1 MRYSQFKF
9 NRGRYGTADLHDGVS
24 AVTANSSVA
33 NVVAERIQQSGAISA
48 GVSVVASVANL
59 TSIGAS
65 AITSTVTSA
74 CVGQITANGGASASS
89 SNTTTAIGQ
98 RVLQGLMTDS
108 FGIYGI
114 STVVSDS
121 ELIML
126 ASADVTATSTVP
138 NVIGGFVHTANVVDV
153 STSSSVVSVA
163 RLKWTPILEGS
174 EIWTIIAA

>member
-74 CVGQITANGGASASS
+74 CVGQITATGSASASA
-89 SNTTTAIGQ
+89 SNTTTAVAQ
-98 RVLQGLMTDS
+98 YVLQGLMTDS
-108 FGIYGI
+108 YGIYGI
-114 STVVSDS
+114 ATSVGNC
-121 ELIML
+121 ELIYL
-126 ASADVTATSTVP
+126 GNAAFTSTSTVTAK
-138 NVIGGFVHTANVVDV
+138 GGYTHTANVVDV

-163 RLKWTPILEGS
+163 RLKWTPIAEGA
-174 EIWTIIAA
+174 EVWTIIAA

>member
-9 NRGRYGTADLHDGVS
+9 NRGRYGTADLHDGAS
-24 AVTANSSVA
+24 ALTANSSVA
-33 NVVAERIQQSGAISA
+33 NVVAERIQHSGAISA

-74 CVGQITANGGASASS
+74 CVGQITASGSASATAT
-89 SNTTTAIGQ
+89 NTTTALGQ
-98 RVLQGLMTDS
+98 RVLQGVMTDS

-114 STVVSDS
+114 STVASNA
-121 ELIML
+121 ELIYL
-126 ASADVTATSTVP
+126 GAASFTSTSTVTAK
-138 NVIGGFVHTANVVDV
+138 GGYTHTANVVDV

-163 RLKWTPILEGS
+163 RLKWTPITEGA
-174 EIWTIIAA
+174 EVWTIIAA